1 MNEMY
6 ASFKFLH
13 LVLIPQV
20 VVCGMCLKF
29 VYTNTIC
36 AREQREVQT
45 ADILIPID
53 VVLGKA
59 E

>member
-1 MNEMY
+1 MKAKVSE
-6 ASFKFLH
+6 S
-13 LVLIPQV
+13 VTPGSQ

-29 VYTNTIC
+29 VYTNTIS
-36 AREQREVQT
+36 ALEQREVQT